1 MKVLPKTTEVLIVG
15 RNVSFEEQSHLS
27 KEMADL
33 CKNLPI
39 KWANAGRENDIE
51 QVQDTGDNR

>member
-1 MKVLPKTTEVLIVG
+1 MLPTTKEVLMVG
-15 RNVSFEEQSHLS
+15 SNVSFEEQSNLS

-39 KWANAGRENDIE
+39 KWAKAGRKNDIE

>member
-1 MKVLPKTTEVLIVG
+1 MLPETKEILIAG
-15 RNVSFEEQSHLS
+15 RNVNFKEQSHLS
-27 KEMADL
+27 KEMVDL

-39 KWANAGRENDIE
+39 KWAKAGRKNDTE

>member
-1 MKVLPKTTEVLIVG
+1 MLKTTKEEWTIG
-15 RNVSFEEQSHLS
+15 SNVRFEELSHLS

-39 KWANAGRENDIE
+39 MWAKAGRKNDIE